1 MEATA
6 TLTVG
11 TVTGAAPGLFPVL
24 DADLMIMAE
33 GSEKTRIMLNGCYRP
48 PLGRLGAGL
57 DRAVMHRV
65 ASATIRTL
73 LRSIAGELTEPGRVP
88 ALR

>member
-1 MEATA
+1 
-6 TLTVG
+6 
-11 TVTGAAPGLFPVL
+11 VL

-73 LRSIAGELTEPGRVP
+73 LRSIAGELTEPERVP